1 MTDELDVGSRTVGGF
16 PTDAQRLDQLEL
28 RLARLE
34 ARAGG
39 LNGSR
44 PQGDGLPRT
53 VLTVLG
59 LTGMVLLGGGLVF
72 LAWGALS
79 LVLIAVFFAFALNPA
94 VEVFVRRGWPRG
106 LAATAVF
113 LLALLAAAVI
123 MLLAGPPLVKQV
135 KSFADGLP
143 ALSRGHGPLGF
154 LERKYQ
160 VVEHIRHAFTSGDS
174 AKKVAVG
181 VATTAVSA
189 IVISFLTFFMLL
201 EGPRWVER
209 LLDIVPG
216 RTRQHCENVGYGIYQ
231 AVGGFVTGNLVASL
245 LGGAIATIV
254 LLATGI
260 PYAIPLGLLVALL
273 DLIPIVGAILAPIV
287 LGLVSLTQGVVP
299 AIVVVSAFFVYH
311 QIEVYYL
318 RPLIYGRTVELSPLA
333 VLVAVVVG
341 AELAGLLGTLVA
353 IPVAAG
359 IQVLIGEVGEA
370 RSAARKREI
379 LEPVDPPSPG

>member
-1 MTDELDVGSRTVGGF
+1 MPDELDVGPRTVGGLR
-16 PTDAQRLDQLEL
+16 TDAQRLDQLEL

-34 ARAGG
+34 ARANG
-39 LNGSR
+39 LNGSP
-44 PQGDGLPRT
+44 PQRDGLPRT

-59 LTGMVLLGGGLVF
+59 LTGMVLLGGALVF

-94 VEVFVRRGWPRG
+94 VEFFVRKRWPRG
-106 LAATAVF
+106 LAATSVF
-113 LLALLAAAVI
+113 LLALLAAALI
-123 MLLAGPPLVKQV
+123 MLLAGPPIVKQV

-143 ALSRGHGPLGF
+143 TLSRGHGPLGF

-160 VVEHIRHAFTSGDS
+160 IVEHIKHAFASGDS
-174 AKKVAVG
+174 AKKVAIG

-189 IVISFLTFFMLL
+189 IVVSFLTFFMLL
-201 EGPRWVER
+201 EGPRWVHR
-209 LLDIVPG
+209 LLDLVPG
-216 RTRQHCENVGYGIYQ
+216 RTRQQCENVGYGIYQ

-273 DLIPIVGAILAPIV
+273 DLIPIVGAILAPIL

-299 AIVVVSAFFVYH
+299 AVIVVSAFFVYH

-318 RPLIYGRTVELSPLA
+318 RPVIYGRTVELSPLA
-333 VLVAVVVG
+333 VLVAVVIG

-359 IQVLIGEVGEA
+359 IQVLIGEIGEA
-370 RSAARKREI
+370 RSVARKREI
-379 LEPVDPPSPG
+379 LETVDPPSPG

>member
-1 MTDELDVGSRTVGGF
+1 MADELDIASRRA
-16 PTDAQRLDQLEL
+16 DELEL

-39 LNGSR
+39 LNGGAPRS
-44 PQGDGLPRT
+44 PGLTRT

-59 LTGMVLLGGGLVF
+59 LTGMVLLGAALVF

-94 VEVFVRRGWPRG
+94 VEVFARRGWPRG
-106 LAATAVF
+106 LAATTVF
-113 LLALLAAAVI
+113 LLALLVAALVI
-123 MLLAGPPLVKQV
+123 ALAGPPLVKQV
-135 KSFADGLP
+135 QSFADGLP
-143 ALSRGHGPLGF
+143 TLSRGRGPLGF

-160 VVEHIRHAFTSGDS
+160 VVEHIQKAFTSGDS
-174 AKKVAVG
+174 AKKVALG
-181 VATTAVSA
+181 VATTAVSFI
-189 IVISFLTFFMLL
+189 IVSFLTFFMLL
-201 EGPRWVER
+201 EGPGWVER
-209 LLDIVPG
+209 LLNVVPEP
-216 RTRQHCENVGYGIYQ
+216 RRQQCANVGHGIYR
-231 AVGGFVTGNLVASL
+231 AVGGFVTGNLLASL
-245 LGGAIATIV
+245 LGGAIATVV
-254 LLATGI
+254 LLAVGI

-299 AIVVVSAFFVYH
+299 AIIVVSAFFVYH

-333 VLVAVVVG
+333 VLVAVVIG

-353 IPVAAG
+353 IPIAAG
-359 IQVLIGEVGEA
+359 VQALIAEVGEA
-370 RSAARKREI
+370 RAAARKREI
-379 LEPVDPPSPG
+379 IDTVDLPHPG